1 MSCGILL
8 KGVNSVYFRNWLDL
22 IFEFIPQIIFM
33 ICTFGFMD
41 YMIVFKWL
49 HAYDPSQAPSII
61 TLLINM
67 ALDPFAPSNPPLWGD
82 GTSEQQISF
91 TMLSIS
97 MICVPIMLL
106 PKPLILNA
114 MHKSESKEEE

>member
-1 MSCGILL
+1 MSSGILL
-8 KGVNSVYFRNWLDL
+8 KGVNSVFFRNWLDL

-49 HAYDPSQAPSII
+49 HSYDPAVAPSII

-82 GTSEQQISF
+82 GTSEQ
-91 TMLSIS
+91 
-97 MICVPIMLL
+97 
-106 PKPLILNA
+106 
-114 MHKSESKEEE
+114 